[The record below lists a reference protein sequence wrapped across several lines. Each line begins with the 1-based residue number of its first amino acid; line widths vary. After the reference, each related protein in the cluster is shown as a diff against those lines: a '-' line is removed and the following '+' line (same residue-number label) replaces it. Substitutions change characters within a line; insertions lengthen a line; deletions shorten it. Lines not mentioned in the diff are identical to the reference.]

1 MKRVAL
7 SAFWGVWLVSPLETR
22 FFPFHAVL
30 LYLTNTLHEFCFD
43 SLRFFVVPCRQ
54 QMTKELNFQSP
65 FTLDS
70 LFVVIFSML
79 VNYLRLSFWNYDFWS
94 SEIGINPLCSSSF
107 FQVSNETGR
116 ITVSLKQSSCY
127 STDASFIQEYFV
139 LEDKVNMI
147 GSI

>member
-7 SAFWGVWLVSPLETR
+7 SDFLGVWLVSPQETR
-22 FFPFHAVL
+22 FVL
-30 LYLTNTLHEFCFD
+30 FLQSCYIWQILLEFGFD
-43 SLRFFVVPCRQ
+43 SFRFFVPLCRQ

-79 VNYLRLSFWNYDFWS
+79 VNYLRLYFRNYGFWS
-94 SEIGINPLCSSSF
+94 SEIGINPLCSF
-107 FQVSNETGR
+107 FQVSNKTGR

-139 LEDKVNMI
+139 LEEKVSI
-147 GSI
+147 TGSI